1 MIYIIF
7 RRPFLFLLAVIS
19 ISLAGCYADSPF
31 DDGTPPTGSAA
42 ELAERV
48 TGFAASLREDA
59 PYRPPTPQQR
69 QAFAGAFTG
78 LGATPSGADDDLR
91 SLGVAVQRSTD
102 GRTGRPY
109 AVATTEAGA
118 GRGWGLYVVDLS
130 RPVRLAVQV
139 PHPAND
145 LRTAEIGLELFRRVP
160 GATLSVA
167 GTHRRAAAGAGDA
180 AHRTDSVF
188 HAVAERH
195 SRDHVPQVQLHGFD
209 DDSLPSAD
217 LVLSPGAARED
228 PSITEVAD
236 ELEERLRVC
245 RAWVRDCGDLEGR
258 RNRQG
263 VVAAEHGA
271 FFAHVELNRT
281 TRDSPDDWQPVVHSL
296 GKVLDD

>member
-1 MIYIIF
+1 M
-7 RRPFLFLLAVIS
+7 IS
-19 ISLAGCYADSPF
+19 ISLVGCYANGLSDDASPST
-31 DDGTPPTGSAA
+31 DPTA
-42 ELAERV
+42 ELAGLV

-59 PYRPPTPQQR
+59 PYRPPTSQQR
-69 QAFAGAFTG
+69 QAFVEAFSG
-78 LGATPSGADDDLR
+78 LDATSSGADDDLR
-91 SLGVAVQRSTD
+91 SLGFAVRRAVD
-102 GRTGRPY
+102 ARTGRPY
-109 AVATTEAGA
+109 AVAVAEAE
-118 GRGWGLYVVDLS
+118 RGWGLYVVDLS

-145 LRTAEIGLELFRRVP
+145 LRTADVGLALFRLVP
-160 GATLSVA
+160 GAVLSVA
-167 GTHRRAAAGAGDA
+167 GTHRRVAAGAGDV

-188 HAVAERH
+188 HAAAVRH
-195 SRDHVPQVQLHGFD
+195 SRDRVPQVQLHGFD

-228 PSITEVAD
+228 PSIALVAD
-236 ELEERLRVC
+236 ELEGRLRVC

-281 TRDSPDDWQPVVHSL
+281 TRDSPENWEPVVHSL
-296 GKVLDD
+296 EKALTD